1 MAHKLPIEGV
11 LDLHAAPMAPL
22 PMAWVVHL
30 TLVVLLC
37 AATPDA
43 GQPQLPALIVEAPES
58 LSGLAR
64 RVQNF
69 DRSRLAGIMTLTG
82 LRTAGAPIRVILL
95 AADSNKAED
104 TPPWVAGFA
113 DPTRNLIVLF
123 PERIG
128 SYPYDS
134 LEEVLHHE
142 VAHVLTSRAAGG
154 GRIPRWFDEGLASAA
169 ESNWG
174 LDDRSRFTWETVVG
188 GRVTIAEL
196 EGLFKEGRREVARAY
211 ILADAIVRD
220 LLARHGS
227 DFAAG
232 VLARM
237 ARGEPFEQALYRVT
251 GSTSNGTVNLFWTRH
266 STWERWIAVFG
277 RPFTLW
283 SVMTLL
289 ALIAIWTHRRRRAEK
304 WRQWEAEEQAEEQA
318 WEEHRRRYRIH

>member
-1 MAHKLPIEGV
+1 
-11 LDLHAAPMAPL
+11 
-22 PMAWVVHL
+22 MAWVVSL

-37 AATPDA
+37 TAAPDA
-43 GQPQLPALIVEAPES
+43 GQPEFPALIVEAPES
-58 LSGLAR
+58 LSGVAG
-64 RVQNF
+64 RVQDF
-69 DRSRLAGIMTLTG
+69 DRSRLAGIMALTG

-95 AADSNKAED
+95 AADSNMAER

-113 DPTRNLIVLF
+113 DPTRDLIVLF
-123 PERIG
+123 PARIG

-134 LEEVLHHE
+134 LEKVVHHE

-174 LDDRSRFTWETVVG
+174 LDDRSRFAWEAVVG

-196 EGLFKEGRREVARAY
+196 EGLFKKGRREVARAY
-211 ILADAIVRD
+211 ILADALVRD

-227 DFAAG
+227 DGAAG

-237 ARGEPFEQALYRVT
+237 ASGEPFEQALYRVT
-251 GSTSNGTVNLFWTRH
+251 GSTSNGAVDLFWTRH
-266 STWERWIAVFG
+266 LTWERWITILG

-289 ALIAIWTHRRRRAEK
+289 ALVAIWIHRRRRAEK
-304 WRQWEAEEQAEEQA
+304 RRQWEAEEQAEEQA